1 MHPWAPVSTTWAEA
15 PGERTLGRMKHVTY
29 ADKALFLDD
38 ESADWLMEYARAL
51 GVAGQTDAI
60 SLHAI
65 GLDGNEVEA
74 TFLLNSSTELVT
86 QTTQN
91 SIEAPTNDE
100 AVGYMQEQTRLILS
114 PPPARGIEDPIS
126 DML

>member
-1 MHPWAPVSTTWAEA
+1 
-15 PGERTLGRMKHVTY
+15 MKHVTY

-51 GVAGQTDAI
+51 GVAGQTDSI

-65 GLDGNEVEA
+65 GLDGDEVDA
-74 TFLLNSSTELVT
+74 TFLLNSSTELIT

-91 SIEAPTNDE
+91 SIEAPANDE

>member
-1 MHPWAPVSTTWAEA
+1 
-15 PGERTLGRMKHVTY
+15 MKHVTY

-51 GVAGQTDAI
+51 GVAGMTDSI

-65 GLDGNEVEA
+65 GLDGNEVDV
-74 TFLLNSSTELVT
+74 TFLLNSNTELIT

-91 SIEAPTNDE
+91 SLSAPRNDE
-100 AVGYMQEQTRLILS
+100 VVGYMQEQTRLIMS
-114 PPPARGIEDPIS
+114 PPPARMADDPF
-126 DML
+126 DLH